1 MCQVKEIIVS
11 ELKLRP
17 DTGSTQ
23 TGEQTASFPALTGA
37 EALSQGPRR
46 SNSAAAPRRRFN
58 ANPIRLSDGG
68 FRQFRV
74 F

>member
-1 MCQVKEIIVS
+1 MS

-23 TGEQTASFPALTGA
+23 TGEQTASFPALSGA

-46 SNSAAAPRRRFN
+46 SSSAAATRRRFN

-74 F
+74 Y

>member
-1 MCQVKEIIVS
+1 VS

-17 DTGSTQ
+17 DAGSTQ
-23 TGEQTASFPALTGA
+23 SGEQSASFPALTGA
-37 EALSQGPRR
+37 EALNQGTRR

>member
-1 MCQVKEIIVS
+1 MIMS
-11 ELKLRP
+11 ELKLQP

-23 TGEQTASFPALTGA
+23 TGEQTASFPALSGV

-46 SNSAAAPRRRFN
+46 NARAAAPRRRFN
-58 ANPIRLSDGG
+58 AMPIRLSDSG
-68 FRQFRV
+68 FRMFRV

>member
-1 MCQVKEIIVS
+1 LNGKEIIVS

-23 TGEQTASFPALTGA
+23 TGEQSASFPALSGA

-46 SNSAAAPRRRFN
+46 MSSAAAPRRRFN
-58 ANPIRLSDGG
+58 PTPIRLSDGG
-68 FRQFRV
+68 FRLFRV

>member
-1 MCQVKEIIVS
+1 LKKETIVS

-23 TGEQTASFPALTGA
+23 TGDQTASFPALSGA

-46 SNSAAAPRRRFN
+46 SSSAAATRRRFN

-74 F
+74 Y